1 MFTVGVTYDV
11 FMTLLLG
18 QQYTHL
24 FAPYMSLP
32 KRPPASWHW
41 KVKFND
47 VQICSVRVID
57 SLISVFS
64 FSAKI
69 AGRKPGTKPSMIISF
84 SKTTNS
90 VN

>member
-47 VQICSVRVID
+47 VQIC
-57 SLISVFS
+57 
-64 FSAKI
+64 
-69 AGRKPGTKPSMIISF
+69 
-84 SKTTNS
+84 
-90 VN
+90 